1 MAKNKVVVF
10 NKDTGGAK
18 VFVTD
23 NPDDVTISENET
35 KFINPDLSFVSD
47 ISPELWNLE
56 GDKIVPL
63 FDAEAIRQRM
73 ASIGVRSFTNMAD
86 AEIKKNV
93 HKLVDIPER
102 VDSLE
107 SALVCAIERH
117 KKENADEFRELN
129 MHLESRL
136 LTQTTYLQS
145 SVFRSVDA
153 LSKIMLHLT
162 KITTIFVSILIL
174 LNLIQIGLH
183 FYK

>member
-23 NPDDVTISENET
+23 NPDEVGVFSNEI

-63 FDAEAIRQRM
+63 FDAEAIRKRM
-73 ASIGVRSFTNMAD
+73 ANVGVRSFTNMAD

-107 SALVCAIERH
+107 SALVCAIERNR
-117 KKENADEFRELN
+117 KDFNDEFRELN
-129 MHLESRL
+129 LYIETKMLG
-136 LTQTTYLQS
+136 QTTILQS
-145 SVFRSVDA
+145 MIIRSIDSVSQIMQTSVKYCLWA
-153 LSKIMLHLT
+153 LSVI
-162 KITTIFVSILIL
+162 IL
-174 LNLIQIGLH
+174 LNLIGIALH
-183 FYK
+183 FVK